1 MGGGPLKKPRLIKKS
16 ESISRMKETDG
27 ASTREW
33 SNSCWISVWI
43 SVYVWSSSSSVY
55 VWSSSRSAEKPL
67 DNIIIIIEY
76 TLLLLLL

>member
-43 SVYVWSSSSSVY
+43 SVYVWSSS
-55 VWSSSRSAEKPL
+55 RSAEKPL